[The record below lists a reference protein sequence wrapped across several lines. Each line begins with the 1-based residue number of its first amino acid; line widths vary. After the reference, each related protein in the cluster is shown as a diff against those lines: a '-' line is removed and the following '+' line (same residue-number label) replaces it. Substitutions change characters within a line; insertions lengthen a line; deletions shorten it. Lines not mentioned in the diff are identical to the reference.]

1 VGNGGSIY
9 MLVFGCALV
18 FAVGATP
25 VMRRAAPWLGVMD
38 QPSSRKV
45 HRRPMPRLGGAAI
58 YGAFILALLLLG
70 TRYNIHELVSI
81 LLGATLVSFFGL
93 WDDRWGL
100 HPLLKLA
107 GQTLAALVL
116 VYTGVQV
123 HVFPWPALNVG
134 VTLLW
139 LVGITNALNLMD
151 NMDGLAGGV
160 GAIAAAFFVLL
171 AAMNG
176 QYLVGALAAAL
187 LGACL
192 GFLIYNFNPASIFMG
207 DTGALFL
214 GFMLAAVG
222 IKLRFPAN
230 VDIVTWM
237 VPVMTLALPIFDT
250 TLVVVSR
257 LRRGLN
263 PLTAAGKDHTSHR
276 LVMLG
281 FTQREAVMALY
292 LVGGAL
298 GVIAIFLTQA
308 TVVEGYVV
316 GATVA
321 LVGLYALWKLEM
333 TSSIRFCK
341 NGARRTRSEWCEMG
355 TEHAPRLI
363 MRRGNVNLQT
373 KIDEGTARVC
383 VLGLGY
389 VGLPLAVGFAT
400 WTKARSQPYNRA
412 KVTSGT

>member
-38 QPSSRKV
+38 RPSSRKV

-70 TRYNIHELVSI
+70 TSYNIHELVSI

-116 VYTGVQV
+116 IYTGVQV

-134 VTLLW
+134 VTLFW

-160 GAIAAAFFVLL
+160 GGIAAAFFVLL

-237 VPVMTLALPIFDT
+237 VPVMTLGLPIFDT
-250 TLVVVSR
+250 TLVVISR

-276 LVMLG
+276 LVTLG

-321 LVGLYALWKLEM
+321 LVGLYALWRLEQVD
-333 TSSIRFCK
+333 I
-341 NGARRTRSEWCEMG
+341 
-355 TEHAPRLI
+355 
-363 MRRGNVNLQT
+363 
-373 KIDEGTARVC
+373 
-383 VLGLGY
+383 
-389 VGLPLAVGFAT
+389 
-400 WTKARSQPYNRA
+400 
-412 KVTSGT
+412 